1 MFENQI
7 VIDGLQY
14 SNWDRD
20 YFLMLKASGIHAVH
34 ATLVYHEDARAT
46 LTRFAEWDQ
55 RFEQNSD
62 VIMPVYSAQ
71 DIQKAKEVGKVGI
84 LFGAQNCSPI
94 EDEIGLVSVMRQQGL
109 LIMQLTY
116 NNQSLLATG
125 CYEANDSGITRYGKQ
140 VIEEMN
146 RVGMIIDMS
155 HSAERSTLEAID
167 LSERPICISHANPT
181 FAHDALRN
189 KSDTV
194 IKALASRGGLLGFS
208 LYPFHLPNGS
218 DCRLEDFCAMVAKT
232 ADMVGVDHLGIGS
245 DLCLNQPQSVLE
257 WMRNGRW
264 SKQMD
269 YGEGSANNSGWP
281 DSLPWF
287 AGRDGMRNIYK
298 GLLKTGFNDNEAGQ
312 IIGGNWYQFLER
324 SLVPMPELNSSY
336 QKDRQRSE
344 VIA

>member
-1 MFENQI
+1 MFQQHI

-14 SNWDRD
+14 SHWDRD
-20 YFLMLKASGIHAVH
+20 YFLMLKASGIDAVH

-46 LTRFAEWDQ
+46 LTRFAEWDY
-55 RFEQNSD
+55 RFERNSD
-62 VIMPVYSAQ
+62 LIMPVYQ
-71 DIQKAKEVGKVGI
+71 VEDIKKAKELGKVGI

-94 EDEIGLVSVMRQQGL
+94 DDEIGLISVMRQQGL

-125 CYEANDSGITRYGKQ
+125 CYEQKDTGITRFGQ
-140 VIEEMN
+140 QAIREMN

-155 HSAERSTLEAID
+155 HSAEISTLEAID
-167 LSERPICISHANPT
+167 ISERPICISHANPT

-194 IKALASRGGLLGFS
+194 IKALAAKGGLLGFS

-218 DCRLEDFCAMVAKT
+218 DCTLEDFCQMIAKT
-232 ADMVGVDHLGIGS
+232 ADMVGVEHLGIGS

-281 DSLPWF
+281 DPLPWF
-287 AGRDGMRNIYK
+287 SGEDGMQNIYQ
-298 GLLKTGFNDNEAGQ
+298 GLLKTGFSDKEAGQ
-312 IIGGNWYQFLER
+312 IIGGNWYDFLEK
-324 SLVPMPELNSSY
+324 SLTPMLSL
-336 QKDRQRSE
+336 Q
-344 VIA
+344 